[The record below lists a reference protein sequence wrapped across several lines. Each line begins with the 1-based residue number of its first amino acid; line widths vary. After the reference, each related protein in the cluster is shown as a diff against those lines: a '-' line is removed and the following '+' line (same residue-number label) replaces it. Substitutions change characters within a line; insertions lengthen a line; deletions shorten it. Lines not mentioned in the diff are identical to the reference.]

1 MSLSLCV
8 LNIMEE
14 CIFEGNIMFVPLYV
28 EYIEVLSKK
37 LCKKNLRISKKSS
50 NFALEIKKWFRVHF
64 LMLNFSIDI
73 YL

>member
-1 MSLSLCV
+1 MSPSLCV

-14 CIFEGNIMFVPLYV
+14 CNFEKNIMFVPLYV

-50 NFALEIKKWFRVHF
+50 HFALEIEKMVSGAFFNAK
-64 LMLNFSIDI
+64 LLN
-73 YL
+73 